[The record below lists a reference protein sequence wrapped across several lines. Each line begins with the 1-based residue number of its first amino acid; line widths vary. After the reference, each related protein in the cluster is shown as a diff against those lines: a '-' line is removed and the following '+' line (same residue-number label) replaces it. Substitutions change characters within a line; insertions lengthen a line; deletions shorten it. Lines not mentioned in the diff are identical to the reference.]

1 MLRKLIPDVVD
12 GQKLVK
18 LPAAATVC
26 EAASA
31 MAKHNVRSVL
41 VVDRDR
47 LLGIFTGTDLIQRVV
62 AAGLDPKTT
71 RLSRVMTKN
80 PDTACPGDCAIDA
93 LSRMHRRRYRH
104 LPVLDHGKLVGI
116 LSRRDF
122 LAYEVDEIDHQER
135 IWERL

>member
-18 LPAAATVC
+18 LPAGATVC

-135 IWERL
+135 IWEKL